1 TEGVL
6 RNPLPSRR
14 NLSAPLVTKA
24 NTSASGRY
32 IPVFVSLVKLKAG
45 AEEVPL
51 CNRPLKVPSP
61 LPPSPLPSPSGL
73 ISSTHQALAPL
84 TEKQSCPDADRYIPV
99 DKLPAKANAG
109 NSALPLPA
117 VTLPKTVRLA
127 PCPSSAAP

>member
-1 TEGVL
+1 
-6 RNPLPSRR
+6 
-14 NLSAPLVTKA
+14 
-24 NTSASGRY
+24 
-32 IPVFVSLVKLKAG
+32 G

-84 TEKQSCPDADRYIPV
+84 TEKQSCPDAERYIPV

-109 NSALPLPA
+109 NSELPFST

-127 PCPSSAAP
+127 PCPSSAAPTSTLFFNCVKPPTTKPDTTPFIEEPITTLFPKEPP